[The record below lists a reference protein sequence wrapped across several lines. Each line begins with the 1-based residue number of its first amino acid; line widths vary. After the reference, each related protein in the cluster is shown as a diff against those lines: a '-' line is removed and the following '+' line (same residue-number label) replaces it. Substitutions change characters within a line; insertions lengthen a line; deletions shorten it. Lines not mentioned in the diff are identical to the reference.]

1 MRTSAEI
8 SYLDSSALVKLVV
21 VEPESETL
29 HRFLDRRLARA
40 SCALARVEVVRAVR
54 PFGAHAVAGA
64 RGVLASIEL
73 IELGDELLDRAA
85 DLQPIGLRS
94 LDAIHVAAAQTLGA
108 ALRELVTYDR
118 RMIEAAQALAI
129 PVVAPGAQS

>member
-1 MRTSAEI
+1 M
-8 SYLDSSALVKLVV
+8 
-21 VEPESETL
+21 
-29 HRFLDRRLARA
+29 
-40 SCALARVEVVRAVR
+40 
-54 PFGAHAVAGA
+54 
-64 RGVLASIEL
+64 LASIEL

-85 DLQPIGLRS
+85 DLQPMGLRS